1 MMKNENESIKG
12 MNKIFL
18 TLDEMQNLK
27 DMGIKLLLTSYMYI
41 KFEDDDNWKIQ
52 NSDNLQ
58 IIGIG
63 CEYIPAYNI
72 QDLICLLPP
81 YLRLDNKGY
90 YLNIRK
96 RPFDWIVSYNSC
108 PSNIKDDYIIAENKG
123 ELIDALYQMV
133 VRLAISGY
141 IETTR
146 ISFDIEKA
154 KSGKAVRTRNGMEV
168 RILCYNRENR
178 DKKCIVALIKNK
190 NGNEQVQNYYADGTG
205 SSVGRRYDLCIT
217 DENG

>member
-1 MMKNENESIKG
+1 

-27 DMGIKLLLTSYMYI
+27 DMGIKLLINTYVYI
-41 KFEDDDNWKIQ
+41 KFEDDDNWYIQ

-141 IETTR
+141 IEPQEYLLTL
-146 ISFDIEKA
+146 K
-154 KSGKAVRTRNGMEV
+154 KQKVGK
-168 RILCYNRENR
+168 L
-178 DKKCIVALIKNK
+178 
-190 NGNEQVQNYYADGTG
+190 
-205 SSVGRRYDLCIT
+205 SVHVMVWK
-217 DENG
+217 